1 MKTGRGLGTQKER
14 ESCQEVALER
24 SQLPLVRNTAGKVT
38 LQGNQAN
45 KYPYFS
51 PSLQFLIE
59 TSLMATPTWTPEFG
73 RRPVNVVH
81 VGEHL
86 GQKAGL
92 DRVENRPHGASR
104 SYQNNKSL
112 WRMKY
117 NDQETCSKLPQ
128 WLSML
133 RIHLQCRRHRRC
145 MLNSWVGKIP
155 WKRKWPPT
163 LYSCLGNPM
172 ERKAL
177 WATVQRVAKSQ
188 TRLVTEHSTNMLQM
202 LANAVMH

>member
-59 TSLMATPTWTPEFG
+59 TSLMATPTWTPEFR

-133 RIHLQCRRHRRC
+133 RIHLQCRRQQEMHVQFLGWKDPLEKE
-145 MLNSWVGKIP
+145 MATHSVFLLGKSHGEKSLVG
-155 WKRKWPPT
+155 
-163 LYSCLGNPM
+163 YSPKGCKESDLTGD
-172 ERKAL
+172 
-177 WATVQRVAKSQ
+177 
-188 TRLVTEHSTNMLQM
+188 
-202 LANAVMH
+202 